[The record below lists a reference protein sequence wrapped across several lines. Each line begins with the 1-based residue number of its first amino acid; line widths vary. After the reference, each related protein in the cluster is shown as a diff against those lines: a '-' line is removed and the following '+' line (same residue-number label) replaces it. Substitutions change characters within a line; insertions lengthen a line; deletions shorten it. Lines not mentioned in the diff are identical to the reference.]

1 MGMSEDF
8 ITLNKRELKLLKAY
22 MGHHGWNDL
31 LVTYPNEDSL
41 YADDAQAVK
50 KYGGLRLKFEMTA
63 SEIDTFRNKIGI

>member
-1 MGMSEDF
+1 MSEDF

-31 LVTYPNEDSL
+31 LVTYPNEDNI
-41 YADDAQAVK
+41 YADDAEAVK
-50 KYGGLRLKFEMTA
+50 KYGGLRPKFKMMA

>member
-1 MGMSEDF
+1 MSEDF

-31 LVTYPNEDSL
+31 LVTYPNQDTL
-41 YADDAQAVK
+41 YNDDAPAIK
-50 KYGGLRLKFEMTA
+50 KYGGLRTKFEMTA

>member
-1 MGMSEDF
+1 MNEDF

-31 LVTYPNEDSL
+31 LVTFPNEDKL
-41 YADDAQAVK
+41 YAKNAETVK
-50 KYGGLRLKFEMTA
+50 KYGGLRPKFKMTA

>member
-1 MGMSEDF
+1 
-8 ITLNKRELKLLKAY
+8 

-50 KYGGLRLKFEMTA
+50 KYGGLRPKFNMTA

>member
-1 MGMSEDF
+1 MSEDF

-31 LVTYPNEDSL
+31 LVSYPNEDTL
-41 YADDAQAVK
+41 YNDDAPAIK
-50 KYGGLRLKFEMTA
+50 KYGGLRAKFEMTA